1 VESSELLRRRIDEAS
16 RHLPLEQL
24 AISPQCGFGG
34 LDHLV
39 IPEGDQWRKFARLM
53 EVADAVWGRG

>member
-1 VESSELLRRRIDEAS
+1 MFI
-16 RHLPLEQL
+16 PLDQL

-39 IPEGDQWRKFARLM
+39 IPEQDQWRKFERIM
-53 EVADAVWGRG
+53 EVARTVWG